1 MGQIDVYAGKKVISR
16 IITADGI
23 NGLGRC
29 LEPYRHVFAV
39 VDRAVA
45 ECCPVVTSVISEC
58 FGYAPKTGVDS
69 AVKGRGPAA
78 RKAADAP
85 SGKYSSR
92 TDAGKHD
99 VAAAKREMKLIDAS
113 EATKTIDTVMEICA
127 WLLEN
132 DADRDALVLA
142 VGGGITTDMAGFA
155 ASIYKR
161 GVRFA
166 YVPTTLLSQVD
177 AAIGGKTGVNF
188 DRYKNILGVIR
199 QPEFTYICPQVLETL
214 LKRDFLS
221 GAAEM
226 LKTFMIE
233 DNGNYRKAADL
244 FFAMAGEY
252 SMEVHMYG
260 EDAGKTWRK
269 IIDKNRK
276 ALTELISAAAQVKAG
291 VVSRDQFERGERR
304 KLNLGHTFAHA
315 IETLAQRDGGER
327 FDRHDGTEEV
337 HGVTHGEAV
346 AMGLVLAARL
356 ADRYYRKDRNE
367 ITAFEAQ
374 ISNDLWDSGI
384 PCYCP
389 YTIEEMAQAMKKDKK
404 AEGGK
409 IHFVLPKSVG
419 EVEIVDLTV
428 EEVCRLMA

>member
-1 MGQIDVYAGKKVISR
+1 MEQINVYSGKKVISR
-16 IITADGI
+16 IITADNI

-29 LEPYRHVFAV
+29 LEPFRHVFAV
-39 VDRAVA
+39 VDRSVAVGCPAVA
-45 ECCPVVTSVISEC
+45 SLISE
-58 FGYAPKTGVDS
+58 GLGLDTASGRNPVS
-69 AVKGRGPAA
+69 A
-78 RKAADAP
+78 
-85 SGKYSSR
+85 SGKCN
-92 TDAGKHD
+92 AP
-99 VAAAKREMKLIDAS
+99 AKRPMKVKRIEAS
-113 EATKTIDTVMEICA
+113 EESKTMDTVMEICA

-142 VGGGITTDMAGFA
+142 IGGGITTDMAGFA

-214 LKRDFLS
+214 PKRDFLS

-260 EDAGKTWRK
+260 EDAGKTWRN
-269 IIDKNRK
+269 IVAKNRK

-327 FDRHDGTEEV
+327 FVRHDGTSEV
-337 HGVTHGEAV
+337 RGVTHGEAV

-356 ADRYYRKDRNE
+356 ADRYYRNDRGE
-367 ITAFEAQ
+367 ITALEAQ
-374 ISNDLWDSGI
+374 VSNDLWDGDI
-384 PCYCP
+384 PCFCP
-389 YTIEEMAQAMKKDKK
+389 YSPEEMAQAMKKDKK
-404 AEGGK
+404 AEGGR

-428 EEVCRLMA
+428 EQVCRLMA